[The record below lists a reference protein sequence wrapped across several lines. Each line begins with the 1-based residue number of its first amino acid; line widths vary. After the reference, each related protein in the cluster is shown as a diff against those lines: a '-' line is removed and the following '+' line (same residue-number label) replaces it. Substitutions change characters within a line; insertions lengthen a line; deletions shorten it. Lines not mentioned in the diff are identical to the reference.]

1 MPRDDIHYKVAIT
14 EGAKQLEAGELRK
27 AESHFRFAVK
37 RCAECAGGYR
47 GLAKVFIELDDRGR
61 ALEILREGAQSL
73 ARSNNRGEAIE
84 LLRDAVRLAPD
95 DRTLHRRYAAALA
108 NAGNDAGAVIE
119 YGRFIGLALEKND
132 VGRAHLELEYA
143 RETLGNAPG
152 MIELADRLAAFRTA
166 PHAAPSRVE
175 APAPA
180 PAPELA
186 AVPDVAAPAEAPPK
200 VVVAHQPFEDLMKS
214 APPDPFRRALALEAR
229 AQDLITRLDPN
240 GPVAALEAARAL
252 LGEGMQHAAADLLLQ
267 MVAAGMTDRDA
278 QRLLVDVAR
287 SLGRG
292 EIAKDKCA
300 LLAQALRLDGRADAA
315 TEVERLAAV

>member
-1 MPRDDIHYKVAIT
+1 MPRDDIHYKVAIS

-47 GLAKVFIELDDRGR
+47 GLAKVFIELDDRAT
-61 ALEILREGAQSL
+61 ALAILREGAQSL
-73 ARSNNRGEAIE
+73 ARSNNRTEAIE

-108 NAGNDAGAVIE
+108 NAGNEAGAVIE
-119 YGRFIGLALEKND
+119 YGRFIELALEKND
-132 VGRAHLELEYA
+132 VGRARLELEYA
-143 RETLGNAPG
+143 RETLVNAPG
-152 MIELADRLAAFRTA
+152 MAELADRLVADGTAADVA
-166 PHAAPSRVE
+166 PRREAEVPVPRPS
-175 APAPA
+175 
-180 PAPELA
+180 LA
-186 AVPDVAAPAEAPPK
+186 AVQDVAVASDPPPK
-200 VVVAHQPFEDLMKS
+200 LVVAHQPFEDLMRG
-214 APPDPFRRALALEAR
+214 APPDPHQRALALESR
-229 AQDLITRLDPN
+229 AQELITRLDPTAA
-240 GPVAALEAARAL
+240 VAALEAARAL